1 MANVYPRVTKF
12 LNTLVGFMLLILYIF
27 FRHRMIKPECVL
39 VLACL
44 WLPLA
49 LATPDVLLTGLDGD
63 QHNLNEYIGKGKWT
77 VLNIWGTR
85 CPPCLEEIPELI
97 HFHDDHKDRKAI
109 VVGVAIDFPSYGYAN
124 KKEVLEFVSE
134 HLVDFPV
141 LLSDASISEQ
151 IGMGIL
157 EGLPTTYLYTPQG
170 DLVGMQIGGITR
182 NILEAFIDRYEKK
195 HASGLNSDYQ
205 RKKSE

>member
-1 MANVYPRVTKF
+1 
-12 LNTLVGFMLLILYIF
+12 MLLVLSAFCHHI
-27 FRHRMIKPECVL
+27 RIKPGCVL
-39 VLACL
+39 FLACL
-44 WLPLA
+44 WPQLT

-63 QHNLNEYIGKGKWT
+63 QHNLNEYIGQGKWT

-97 HFHDDHKDRKAI
+97 HFHDDHKDTKAI
-109 VVGVAIDFPSYGYAN
+109 VVGIAIDFPSYGYAK

-151 IGMGIL
+151 IGAGIL

-170 DLVGMQIGGITR
+170 DLVGMQLGGITG
-182 NILEAFIDRYEKK
+182 NILETFINRYEKK
-195 HASGLNSDYQ
+195 HGLISNPELQ
-205 RKKSE
+205 NKKSE

>member
-1 MANVYPRVTKF
+1 MY
-12 LNTLVGFMLLILYIF
+12 LILNSF
-27 FRHRMIKPECVL
+27 CRHIVIKPKSLL
-39 VLACL
+39 VLACIWAQL
-44 WLPLA
+44 V
-49 LATPDVLLTGLDGD
+49 LATPDVQLAGLDGN
-63 QHNLNEYIGKGKWT
+63 QHNLNQYIGKGKWT

-97 HFHDDHKDRKAI
+97 HFHDDHKDINAI

-124 KKEVLEFVSE
+124 KEEVLAFVTE

-151 IGMGIL
+151 IGVGIL

-170 DLVGMQIGGITR
+170 DVVGMQVGGITR

-195 HASGLNSDYQ
+195 HASGPDRDN
-205 RKKSE
+205 RNKKSE